1 MPTGSK
7 PLRWLIYVAVDG
19 RSVAFFSHSD
29 RKRRSSRLTATVPA
43 ALFQALEARSA
54 EENRSLSNLVAHLL
68 EAALNEQQAG
78 H

>member
-1 MPTGSK
+1 
-7 PLRWLIYVAVDG
+7 
-19 RSVAFFSHSD
+19 VAFFSHSD

-68 EAALNEQQAG
+68 EAALEERR
-78 H
+78 